1 MSQMLDLSSPEA
13 LSEVVDALAGKGWTV
28 TRGLLSDSTVAALR
42 EECLAAHR
50 QGGFHVAGIGRGGN
64 FAVKEGIRSDEVMWL
79 DANNASLAQ
88 QQYFLRLH
96 ALQQEINQGLFL
108 GLFEFEGHFAIYDE
122 GAYYKKHL
130 DAFRGDKGRVVT
142 VVYYLNPDW
151 QHGDGG
157 ELRLYLDEAGETD
170 FVDIEPVAGTAVIFL
185 SERFWHEVLPSCK
198 DRVSITG
205 WFKVR
210 AV

>member
-1 MSQMLDLSSPEA
+1 MLDLSSPDG
-13 LSEVVDALAGKGWTV
+13 LSAVVDALAEKGWAV
-28 TRGLLSDSTVAALR
+28 TRGLLPAETVARLR
-42 EECLAAHR
+42 EECLVAHR
-50 QGGFHVAGIGRGGN
+50 QGGFHVAGIGRGGD
-64 FAVKEGIRSDEVMWL
+64 FTVREGIRSDEVMWL
-79 DANNASLAQ
+79 DASTATPTQ
-88 QQYFLRLH
+88 RQYFERLD
-96 ALQQEINQGLFL
+96 ALQREINQGLYL

-151 QHGDGG
+151 HLGDGG
-157 ELRLYLDEAGETD
+157 ELRLYLDEKGETD
-170 FVDIEPVAGTAVIFL
+170 FIDIEPTAGTAVIFL

-205 WFKVR
+205 WYKVR
-210 AV
+210 PV